1 MIREARLQAG
11 PTQTELAVRLGIG
24 QSAVAKLEREGSNP
38 TVATLDRA
46 LRAAGFRLQMIA
58 PAWSDGVDVTLIRQA
73 LGRTPEE
80 RIKSVE
86 RMHSDMRRIQAAA
99 ARSLTSTSPRCCDG
113 LPTPASTSS

>member
-1 MIREARLQAG
+1 MSRAASMIREARLQAG
-11 PTQTELAVRLGIG
+11 LTQAELATRLGVS

-38 TVATLDRA
+38 TVRTLDRT

-73 LGRTPEE
+73 LRRTPEE

-86 RMHSDMRRIQAAA
+86 LMHSDMRRIQAAA
-99 ARSLTSTSPRCCDG
+99 VRSRNRG
-113 LPTPASTSS
+113 A